1 MEKSS
6 PSNVQY
12 GCAFFGI
19 YIRLQLRSQVD
30 IHLLIWKKTTTTTK
44 QSWWT
49 LFMSTPHKAFI
60 YLYINVLQW
69 QNTNYKCIFNIVS
82 ALPEMNWSEDNRPSP
97 SLVSILVN
105 KFCVFAST
113 QNTNCL
119 FSEGWICRERPHV
132 GFPEHQAY
140 TSLGEI
146 PSTPFFSSDVT
157 DAVPVCN
164 ILNIFSSGRSSW
176 CSDLVYSS
184 MKDFLPIFPSTHLSL
199 YPTLLIIY
207 SVPLLFTLI
216 SDIYVL
222 LFCKSACVIVW
233 ISHNASS
240 HSREV
245 TSAAAAAAATIH
257 CSLLGA
263 VSSIHYMLLWKYSCS
278 GSVTAGFVFG

>member
-30 IHLLIWKKTTTTTK
+30 IHLLIWKKTTTTTTK

-105 KFCVFAST
+105 KFCVFA
-113 QNTNCL
+113 
-119 FSEGWICRERPHV
+119 FAGKDHMW
-132 GFPEHQAY
+132 
-140 TSLGEI
+140 
-146 PSTPFFSSDVT
+146 
-157 DAVPVCN
+157 
-164 ILNIFSSGRSSW
+164 
-176 CSDLVYSS
+176 
-184 MKDFLPIFPSTHLSL
+184 DFLNTKHTPHWEKFPAHPSSPVMSQMQCQSVIFWTFLALVDP
-199 YPTLLIIY
+199 PD
-207 SVPLLFTLI
+207 V
-216 SDIYVL
+216 
-222 LFCKSACVIVW
+222 VI
-233 ISHNASS
+233 
-240 HSREV
+240 
-245 TSAAAAAAATIH
+245 
-257 CSLLGA
+257 
-263 VSSIHYMLLWKYSCS
+263 
-278 GSVTAGFVFG
+278 